1 MRPSSRTSPHNFLRS
16 GAPPGSRLA
25 IALAASLALA
35 GLLASCSGS
44 KGGRGF
50 SMPPVP
56 VEVSEV
62 RPQVV
67 RDQFRAVGSIE
78 SDEIIEVVSELNAI
92 VSSLPFAEG
101 QPVAKGALIAHL
113 DDREIKAAAQHAEA
127 QREWS
132 QSNADRAQKL
142 FDQQLTSQQQ
152 LDDARTNLKIAE
164 ADEALAKARLAK
176 TLIRAPFSGMI
187 GRRRVSPGAY
197 LKAGDVITELARV
210 DDMKVTFTAPERYL
224 AQLKAGSRVEV
235 STPAL
240 PGRTFQGSISVVD
253 PIVDADSRTIR
264 VVARIPNSERVLRP
278 GMSANVAVTF
288 SERPNSLVIPDEAV
302 FAEGNQSFVFVVKPD
317 STVARAAIELGSRDS
332 SRVEVL
338 QGLEPGT
345 TIVRTGHQK
354 LFDGA
359 HVMPIPEQA
368 MAAGGGAAP
377 AGAGGARGAAAPAGA
392 KAPAGGSKSAGSAP
406 AGSPKGGGASGS
418 PGGAR

>member
-62 RPQVV
+62 KPQVV

-92 VSSLPFAEG
+92 VASLPFAEG
-101 QPVAKGALIAHL
+101 QPVAREALIAQL
-113 DDREIKAAAQHAEA
+113 DDREIRASAQHAEA